1 MVTLLHQT
9 RKTKPRSEELCSDGD
24 LWLPLGAEKWEKR
37 KEERRGAR
45 SELEM
50 EQDISL
56 HRE

>member
-1 MVTLLHQT
+1 MVTLLHQA

-50 EQDISL
+50 EQE
-56 HRE
+56 R